1 MSLEEKIRK
10 KFGKSTIEVKK
21 EEPKEIKVITQPK
34 VIREST
40 ITRTNVRKTELKK
53 ELRKLIHTLGSGHKL
68 YEQLGY
74 SNIIDVK
81 ARIHE
86 IIDKL

>member
-1 MSLEEKIRK
+1 MSLEEEIRK

-21 EEPKEIKVITQPK
+21 EEPKEIKQPK
-34 VIREST
+34 EIKVST
-40 ITRTNVRKTELKK
+40 IKRTYVNKTELKK
-53 ELRKLIHTLGSGHKL
+53 ELRKLIHTLGSGHRL

-81 ARIHE
+81 ARIQE
-86 IIDKL
+86 IIDKF